1 MNERM
6 SHLSRAIARPGLYF
20 AILLIVLPAAD
31 FATNVWP
38 FRFGDI
44 QWRFGTVGLLS
55 GFTLTPLLGIAGAVL
70 AAALLE
76 LTAVQRVIAVLSV
89 GAAVILVLAQP
100 LFILD
105 WLQMRPGAPP
115 EAVGS
120 MDVGS
125 VKAILKHLAVAAS
138 LVWFGVFACAAD
150 ASTVASPGAR
160 QTTPIVRADLGS
172 D

>member
-6 SHLSRAIARPGLYF
+6 SDLLRAIARPGLYF
-20 AILLIVLPAAD
+20 AALLIVLPAAD

-89 GAAVILVLAQP
+89 GAAVILVVAQP

-125 VKAILKHLAVAAS
+125 VKAILKHLAVAGS
-138 LVWFGVFACAAD
+138 LVWFGVFAWRQAKRQA
-150 ASTVASPGAR
+150 THRPRR